1 MRYLAAVEEEGRLVA
16 IVGAVLLRRPGLEN
30 GGDNELPCRVAGTA
44 VHRAIVEQPTV
55 RKKARVKFRV
65 TPIGLVHNSR
75 LDPADTDHWGD
86 VVSSIVIDERFGD
99 DCLVGLSEFSH
110 VEVVF
115 LFDRMAERSDYSAR
129 RSRGRADM
137 PEVGVFAARGPG
149 RPNRIG
155 VTTSELLTVGE
166 RELVVRGLD
175 AVDGTPVLDV
185 KPVIREFLPRGV
197 RQPDWAT
204 TLMREYFDS

>member
-1 MRYLAAVEEEGRLVA
+1 
-16 IVGAVLLRRPGLEN
+16 
-30 GGDNELPCRVAGTA
+30 
-44 VHRAIVEQPTV
+44 
-55 RKKARVKFRV
+55 
-65 TPIGLVHNSR
+65 
-75 LDPADTDHWGD
+75 
-86 VVSSIVIDERFGD
+86 
-99 DCLVGLSEFSH
+99 
-110 VEVVF
+110 
-115 LFDRMAERSDYSAR
+115 
-129 RSRGRADM
+129 M

>member
-1 MRYLAAVEEEGRLVA
+1 MIHGPQA
-16 IVGAVLLRRPGLEN
+16 RRQ
-30 GGDNELPCRVAGTA
+30 VTFA
-44 VHRAIVEQPTV
+44 
-55 RKKARVKFRV
+55 V
-65 TPIGLVHNSR
+65 TPVGLVHNSR

-86 VVSSIVIDERFGD
+86 VVSSILIDERFGD
-99 DCLVGLSEFSH
+99 HCLVGLSEFSH
-110 VEVVF
+110 VEVIFV
-115 LFDRMAERSDYSAR
+115 FDRMADRSDYSAIR
-129 RSRGRADM
+129 RPRGRADM

-155 VTTSELLTVGE
+155 VTTSELLEVGE

-175 AVDGTPVLDV
+175 AVNGTPVLDV
-185 KPVIREFLPRGV
+185 KPVIREFLPSEV